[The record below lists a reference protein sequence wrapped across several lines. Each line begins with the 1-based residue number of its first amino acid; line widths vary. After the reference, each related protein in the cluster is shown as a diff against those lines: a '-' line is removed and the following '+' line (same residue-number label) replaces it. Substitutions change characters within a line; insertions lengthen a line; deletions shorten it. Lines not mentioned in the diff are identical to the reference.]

1 MTLDV
6 SVTAAFT
13 AEGADR
19 FEVTADLSV
28 AEGETLVVLGP
39 SGSGKSL
46 LLETIAGFH
55 DHEGRIALG
64 GRDLTDAPPE
74 DRGLGFV
81 FQDYAL
87 FPHMTVRQ
95 NVAFGRRYHDTR
107 DPDGLLAEF
116 GVADLAERYP
126 PTLSGGEAQRVALAR
141 ALAVRPD
148 AFLLDEP
155 LSALDVPTRQT
166 LREVLADVLAD
177 QTAVYVTHNRTT
189 ARAVAD
195 RVAVIRDGEIIQTGT
210 PEAVFERPG
219 SPFVARFTGANCLEL
234 DDGAL
239 AVPGGRLELDGAGGP
254 RTGRE
259 SDGDTG
265 DEEPRGDARTDG
277 EGTTHLAIRPE
288 HVALDP
294 ADPDFAAPVTR
305 VVREDGRDRVALDV
319 AGQRLDAY
327 VDGSPA
333 SGTSTGE
340 SSAGED
346 FRIAEG
352 SSVGVALPRDRLT
365 ALSE

>member
-1 MTLDV
+1 MDV
-6 SVTAAFT
+6 SVSAAFT
-13 AEGADR
+13 AAGADR

-28 AEGETLVVLGP
+28 DDGETLVVLGP

-46 LLETIAGFH
+46 LLETVAGFH
-55 DHEGRIALG
+55 DHEGRIALD

-87 FPHMTVRQ
+87 FPHMTVRR
-95 NVAFGRRYHDTR
+95 NVAFGRKYHDAR
-107 DPDGLLAEF
+107 DPDDLLAEF
-116 GVADLAERYP
+116 GVADLADRYP
-126 PTLSGGEAQRVALAR
+126 PTLSGGESQRVALAR

-195 RVAVIRDGEIIQTGT
+195 RVAVIRGGEIVQTGT
-210 PEAVFERPG
+210 PEAVFERPD

-239 AVPGGRLELDGAGGP
+239 AVPGGRLELDGTREADPRDEPGG
-254 RTGRE
+254 
-259 SDGDTG
+259 TG
-265 DEEPRGDARTDG
+265 DETATADDG
-277 EGTTHLAIRPE
+277 GTPGGPATHLAVRPE

-305 VVREDGRDRVALDV
+305 VVREDGRSRVALDV

-327 VDGSPA
+327 ADAPPA
-333 SGTSTGE
+333 NAAPTADP
-340 SSAGED
+340 SAAED
-346 FRIAEG
+346 SRIAEG
-352 SSVGVALPRDRLT
+352 SQVGVALPRNRLT
-365 ALSE
+365 VLSE